1 MSTFTDRMM
10 RAAKLQT
17 SVYQEVE
24 ADRSAMG
31 QAMGVVLLS
40 SVAAGIGTLGQG
52 GMAGFIFGIIAALG
66 SWFLWA
72 FLTYFIGTRFLST
85 PQTQAD
91 YGQLLRTIGFSSA
104 PGIIRVLGIIPG
116 LSGLVFLVAGVW
128 MLAAM
133 VVAVRE
139 ALDYQSTWR
148 AVGVCLIGWVVQAL
162 VLGLVFALLGRPGQ
176 LAVE

>member
-1 MSTFTDRMM
+1 MM
-10 RAAKLQT
+10 RAAKLQA

-24 ADRSAMG
+24 ADRNAMG

-52 GMAGFIFGIIAALG
+52 NMAGLFFGIIGALG
-66 SWFLWA
+66 GWFLWA
-72 FLTYFIGTRFLST
+72 FLTYFIGTRFLAT

-116 LSGLVFLVAGVW
+116 LSGLVFLVAGIW

-148 AVGVCLIGWVVQAL
+148 AIGVCLIGWVVQAL
-162 VLGLVFALLGRPGQ
+162 VLWLVFALFGRPDQQ
-176 LAVE
+176 LVN